1 MRDEAALLLLHTP
14 GLRPY
19 LPAWGFR
26 EDWADRHTVDGL
38 KAVNSLRDNWW
49 CAFRAPDETE
59 VAGYYTPL
67 LHRGNQRVSS
77 VQADLHA
84 NPSVLPT
91 PAFLTAADRQAAAD
105 EWRALETIDTGPNEL
120 GRRVL
125 AWADRNPA
133 DPRVPEAL
141 HRIVRASRVGCT
153 NEATGSI
160 SRAAFQRL
168 HARYPK
174 SPWTAR
180 TPHWFK

>member
-1 MRDEAALLLLHTP
+1 MGISR
-14 GLRPY
+14 GL
-19 LPAWGFR
+19 GH
-26 EDWADRHTVDGL
+26 RHTGDGL

-49 CAFRAPDETE
+49 CAFRTPDATE
-59 VAGYYTPL
+59 VAAYYTPL
-67 LHRGNQRVSS
+67 LQRGNQRVSP
-77 VQADLHA
+77 VQAGCTRIR
-84 NPSVLPT
+84 PCLPT

-125 AWADRNPA
+125 AWAERNPT

-153 NEATGSI
+153 NEATGAI

-168 HARYPK
+168 HARYPR